1 MDNTMFC
8 SFVVYWLFNE
18 CLGEIYYSDTE
29 GVRSYDKAVAY
40 CDQLPGRLLPYGK
53 EVVQAAKNEG
63 MSGSAWVAMPWFKY
77 IGCFNFNASRSEF
90 IDIKTPNVSSF
101 ICASYCRDYQYTY
114 MSMAIT
120 HCYCLKTYNE
130 TINKQAYGQCPQ
142 TCPGNK
148 AEKCGNRDKVILHKR
163 VDRIKNGEHDIY
175 RPIFHYG
182 KSGVS
187 LRVAMEKKELFFFCE
202 YSFKGISAAEN
213 ATIRTIENTS
223 DTDNEDWNGFAIGV
237 GVGVGLIV
245 IFIVGIVVC
254 VFCKSRHKKTVAVKQ
269 TKSENSCTGDA
280 TAVNAYEKPWSEQEV
295 IKPLVSEDIS
305 IDDNIYDHASHKVH
319 RENNDC
325 MVYDKANARNDVYNI
340 TAFSKQH
347 VDPECQL
354 IQHLDHQLDDYDT
367 CASVEMKTK

>member
-1 MDNTMFC
+1 MDSTMFC
-8 SFVVYWLFNE
+8 SFVVYWWFNE
-18 CLGEIYYSDTE
+18 CLGEIYFSDTE

-63 MSGSAWVAMPWFKY
+63 MSGSAWVGTPWFKY
-77 IGCFNFNASRSEF
+77 IGCFNFNASRSKF

-101 ICASYCRDYQYTY
+101 ICASYCRDDQYSY
-114 MSMAIT
+114 MSMTIT
-120 HCYCLKTYNE
+120 HCYCLKTHNE
-130 TINKQAYGQCPQ
+130 TINKQAHGQCTQ

-148 AEKCGNRDKVILHKR
+148 AENCGNSDKVILHKR
-163 VDRIKNGEHDIY
+163 
-175 RPIFHYG
+175 
-182 KSGVS
+182 
-187 LRVAMEKKELFFFCE
+187 
-202 YSFKGISAAEN
+202 GISAAEN

-237 GVGVGLIV
+237 GVGVGVIV

-325 MVYDKANARNDVYNI
+325 MVYDKANAGNDVYNI

-347 VDPECQL
+347 VDLECQL
-354 IQHLDHQLDDYDT
+354 IQSLDHQLDDYDT